1 MAGPA
6 TRCDRD
12 QVVGNAAIRPEQSD
26 ARSLQTNPRRTVG
39 VRTVHR
45 LTECRLG
52 PRIVE
57 QGVACQTRDNT
68 EVDRPCLF
76 LAVHDRIDS
85 TLIGT
90 NNAMARMYGLSG
102 RAAFTLP
109 QWRIAASHL
118 PEASKKLYTL
128 LPSPTT
134 AKTAVPTRRTY
145 ALPRRLDE
153 SAGA

>member
-1 MAGPA
+1 MEPPVPTNWPVAEEIGA
-6 TRCDRD
+6 YYDR
-12 QVVGNAAIRPEQSD
+12 
-26 ARSLQTNPRRTVG
+26 
-39 VRTVHR
+39 
-45 LTECRLG
+45 
-52 PRIVE
+52 
-57 QGVACQTRDNT
+57 
-68 EVDRPCLF
+68 
-76 LAVHDRIDS
+76 S

-145 ALPRRLDE
+145 ALGRCLDE